1 MTWIQTMSNRVT
13 NGLAS
18 LTRLVPELGT
28 SPTYDLPN
36 GELTS
41 LPAPRANRNRWERPD
56 LSSAIGHDPH
66 ETDPAIQIWPPR
78 DASRIPR

>member
-1 MTWIQTMSNRVT
+1 MTWMSTMSNRVT

-41 LPAPRANRNRWERPD
+41 LPAPRANRNRWERID
-56 LSSAIGHDPH
+56 LASAVGRDPH
-66 ETDPAIQIWPPR
+66 ETDPAIQVWPPR
-78 DASRIPR
+78 ARPDYP